1 MPLSPQENA
10 KIAKY
15 EELLANEPNTLVF
28 AALGSLYARQY
39 NFERAVEI
47 LDGGLQYFPNYFS
60 ARVLLAKCYLAL
72 NLFDAA
78 IAELEKVIDVDPN
91 NVSAL
96 ALLGD
101 EYRNRGKTEKARAFY
116 ERVLE
121 LDPNNEE
128 FQYKLHLIEETTR
141 GPGGVSRTGDAAL
154 IEAASEPIAG
164 DESSVPDAT
173 TTELATVTLAR
184 IYIDQGLLSKA
195 GDILDIIIQRDPNNR
210 EAAGLREQLGLASA
224 EGKIAAPAAQ
234 KIAAQLEKIERIIED
249 DEFDIDLANILRE
262 ASANLKEAFI
272 PVFIPRPN
280 GCTSGDKS
288 YELFDVPKPGEGG
301 GDNLVLDDSLA
312 EIYMVEF
319 QLPEVRVLAGE
330 LGIDEIILAEQL
342 AVEED
347 EFVIDTGG
355 FLPKRTRLS
364 AEEVNKIAAVNSDSA
379 QNDIEDGAGV
389 SNIVIPDEERTTYK
403 LQPED
408 ILIYKPDGLDFDEET
423 ETANDKIKP
432 ENDSGDEIGKQY
444 FEDDTKLLALEDN
457 PFEDENEDFLGWL
470 NSIKLKEI

>member
-39 NFERAVEI
+39 NFERAVEV

-78 IAELEKVIDVDPN
+78 IAELEKVIEVDPN

-141 GPGGVSRTGDAAL
+141 DSGAVSRTEGTAL
-154 IEAASEPIAG
+154 IETGSEPIVG
-164 DESSVPDAT
+164 DESSTPDAG

-184 IYIDQGLLSKA
+184 IYIDQGLVSKA

-234 KIAAQLEKIERIIED
+234 KIAAQLEEIERIVED
-249 DEFDIDLANILRE
+249 DEFDIELTNSLRE
-262 ASANLKEAFI
+262 TSANLRKAFNSVLSPI
-272 PVFIPRPN
+272 PN
-280 GCTSGDKS
+280 GCTFGDKS
-288 YELFDVPKPGEGG
+288 YELFSIPKPGEGG

-312 EIYMVEF
+312 EIFMVEF
-319 QLPEVRVLAGE
+319 QLPDISVLAGE
-330 LGIDEIILAEQL
+330 LGINEIVLAEQL
-342 AVEED
+342 AIDED
-347 EFVIDTGG
+347 EFVIDTGS
-355 FLPKRTRLS
+355 FHPKRTQLS
-364 AEEVNKIAAVNSDSA
+364 TKEVDEVTITNGDSA
-379 QNDIEDGAGV
+379 QRDIGYRDEAPDTTIEDEDK
-389 SNIVIPDEERTTYK
+389 PTRK

-408 ILIYKPDGLDFDEET
+408 ILIYKPNGLDFDEEVIT
-423 ETANDKIKP
+423 ENNKTAP
-432 ENDSGDEIGKQY
+432 ENDSGSEIGKQY
-444 FEDDTKLLALEDN
+444 FEDETKLLELEDN